1 MCTFRKQTYN
11 KLPRE
16 LSEYTPMTI
25 VYNTLTCTMII
36 ASVMIAVVVCERV
49 INEEISDGYT
59 HTKGVS
65 CVLYNQLFRVVTS
78 SFIQKSL
85 IKSLMKIELFS
96 KTELHNSIK

>member
-1 MCTFRKQTYN
+1 MCTFRKQTYS

-16 LSEYTPMTI
+16 LSEHTPMT
-25 VYNTLTCTMII
+25 VVFNTLTCTMII
-36 ASVMIAVVVCERV
+36 ASMMIAVLVCEHV

-78 SFIQKSL
+78 SYP
-85 IKSLMKIELFS
+85 KIIN
-96 KTELHNSIK
+96 KIINKN